1 MGPRASLGSVLFG
14 GVQQRI
20 LGALFGNPEKSFY
33 RNELMRLTSS
43 GKGALQRELDRLEQ
57 SGLVTVRAVGN
68 QKHYQA
74 NGESPIFEELR
85 GIVGKMFGVTDTI
98 DNADRVAG
106 RAEARVPAL
115 QESSAR
121 YDVSLELGVPGRKL
135 KALCVKYGIRKLS
148 LFGSAARGALRPDSD
163 VDLMVEFDPENTP
176 SLWEFP
182 EMQDEFS
189 RVFGRR
195 VDLVPP
201 QVLDNPTRR
210 KTIAPDLRVLY
221 AA

>member
-1 MGPRASLGSVLFG
+1 MGLGANVGTALFS

-20 LGALFGNPEKSFY
+20 LGALFGHPEKSFY

-43 GKGALQRELDRLEQ
+43 GKGALQRELDRLER

-74 NGESPIFEELR
+74 NRDAPIFEELR
-85 GIVGKMFGVTDTI
+85 GIVMKTFGI
-98 DNADRVAG
+98 ADGG
-106 RAEARVPAL
+106 RAAALHEA
-115 QESSAR
+115 QAR
-121 YDVSLELGVPGRKL
+121 YDVSRELGVPQGKL
-135 KALCVKYGIRKLS
+135 KALCRKYRIRKLS

-176 SLWEFP
+176 SLWDFP
-182 EMQDEFS
+182 EMQGEFS
-189 RVFGRR
+189 KVFGRR

-201 QVLDNPTRR
+201 EVLDNPSRR
-210 KTIAPDLRVLY
+210 RTIAPDLKVLY